1 MHLKNTEIQEELST
15 MVHLKILLPFLTVFS
30 RARDIPYYMNN
41 LSPTTESVKMEETF
55 FRV

>member
-55 FRV
+55 FHV